1 MFKRRIAWF
10 SHHKEQPCD
19 VSQEQYSE
27 LPRALSDEDGKPH
40 KGSKS
45 TWTDKLSSL
54 YQTADPPVFTSSLHF
69 TPEVV
74 IIDAMFIINT
84 RPLRRTKTFA
94 DYAYFLFHQFI
105 SQYFKDGT
113 LEVHVRQIH
122 YQQKL
127 ALAGC
132 FSGLGE
138 HGCYVCMNYQ
148 QSNLK
153 GIAQLLRRLTSE
165 YGDMLCNVKPTIS
178 LSTPRH

>member
-1 MFKRRIAWF
+1 MATIKSHRSRSTPKEREAKQVITCLRRRIARL
-10 SHHKEQPCD
+10 SHHKEQSCD

-45 TWTDKLSSL
+45 TWTDKLSSR

-105 SQYFKDGT
+105 
-113 LEVHVRQIH
+113 L
-122 YQQKL
+122 
-127 ALAGC
+127 
-132 FSGLGE
+132 
-138 HGCYVCMNYQ
+138 
-148 QSNLK
+148 
-153 GIAQLLRRLTSE
+153 
-165 YGDMLCNVKPTIS
+165 
-178 LSTPRH
+178 